1 MTTPAAASTPQF
13 RINRAFLLPLG
24 LLLALTVVLLA
35 VCLAQGQTGGKI
47 IILGVMV
54 LPVGG
59 LFVESL
65 ARRAEIGDEAVTV
78 HKFLRSSSLPY
89 AQITAVEAVRVR
101 KRAFLSLSSLEH
113 FQIFSNAY
121 KDFPN
126 LVQTLLAHI
135 PDELVSSD
143 ARALAANPPA
153 KSNDILSCWLAV
165 ALMALILVVQF
176 VGGG

>member
-1 MTTPAAASTPQF
+1 MTTPISGGALQF

-24 LLLALTVVLLA
+24 LLLALTVVLLV

-47 IILGVMV
+47 IILGLMI

-59 LFVESL
+59 LFIESL
-65 ARRAEIGDEAVTV
+65 ARRAEIGEEAVTV

-101 KRAFLSLSSLEH
+101 KRAFLSLSSLDH

-121 KDFPN
+121 QDFPD
-126 LVQTLLAHI
+126 LVRSLLAHI

-153 KSNDILSCWLAV
+153 RSNDIVSCWLAV
-165 ALMALILVVQF
+165 GLMLLILVVQF
-176 VGGG
+176 VGGN